1 MPLGEKVMV
10 QVVNLAARCMPD
22 LALRRRSADHPMAMF
37 ATLAAIAL
45 STMAFS
51 SATIPSGATASR
63 LDAPITGKADGKT
76 SRLPMTSK
84 PVSAC
89 DGIAWGV
96 ETAECLREIAA
107 GSGQDAPRS
116 VRIIASADVDATRPN
131 IF

>member
-1 MPLGEKVMV
+1 MTRIVNHTARRMPE
-10 QVVNLAARCMPD
+10 

-51 SATIPSGATASR
+51 AGTSSDFSPTPR
-63 LDAPITGKADGKT
+63 LDAPFSSKADQKT
-76 SRLPMTSK
+76 SRLPVTSK
-84 PVSAC
+84 PASAC

-96 ETAECLREIAA
+96 ETPECLREIAIENGRKEA
-107 GSGQDAPRS
+107 RTIR
-116 VRIIASADVDATRPN
+116 VIAAADMDTSRPN

>member
-1 MPLGEKVMV
+1 MTRIVNHTARRMP
-10 QVVNLAARCMPD
+10 A

-37 ATLAAIAL
+37 VTLAAIAL

-51 SATIPSGATASR
+51 AGSASDFSPTPRFDASV
-63 LDAPITGKADGKT
+63 LGKADRKT
-76 SRLPMTSK
+76 SRLPITSK

-96 ETAECLREIAA
+96 ETPECLREIAIENGRKEA
-107 GSGQDAPRS
+107 RTVRVIAAADIDAS
-116 VRIIASADVDATRPN
+116 RPN